1 MLATRALT
9 TASHSLTTRFVA
21 TDNIV
26 QGAESS
32 KYLEH
37 IRGTQVVGW
46 SYAAAVTFLVW
57 DVLITL
63 RDEVT
68 YIWPIPWSLTKAVFF
83 FVRYFPICLEMSTQ
97 FYGAPLPLTYSFH
110 GCYIWN
116 VYQGLSSILVIAAVD
131 YILILRVHAMY
142 PRNKPVRYISSLL
155 YVAELVMMS
164 VGIGLAVPQ
173 LKYDERCVVSESPIV
188 FTAAAGCPIA
198 FQAFLFGATV
208 WKFCRAV
215 RAGWGHVPIVQLLL
229 RDGTW
234 AFGLLFVVLTCE
246 ALLYGFA
253 AGAYTGFLYG
263 WLNTAF
269 SICGYRIILNI
280 HSTVSR
286 TRDESNDNDIQ
297 FTSNICTSI
306 PTTTYTSGHP
316 EYLPMTATATAHSS
330 AH

>member
-1 MLATRALT
+1 MTYPSGIPNPRLGICLLAPAQRIEV
-9 TASHSLTTRFVA
+9 F
-21 TDNIV
+21 
-26 QGAESS
+26 QGVPAF
-32 KYLEH
+32 H
-37 IRGTQVVGW
+37 
-46 SYAAAVTFLVW
+46 YAPKDVTAAVTFLVW

-68 YIWPIPWSLTKAVFF
+68 YIWP
-83 FVRYFPICLEMSTQ
+83 STQ

-188 FTAAAGCPIA
+188 FTAAA
-198 FQAFLFGATV
+198 
-208 WKFCRAV
+208 AV